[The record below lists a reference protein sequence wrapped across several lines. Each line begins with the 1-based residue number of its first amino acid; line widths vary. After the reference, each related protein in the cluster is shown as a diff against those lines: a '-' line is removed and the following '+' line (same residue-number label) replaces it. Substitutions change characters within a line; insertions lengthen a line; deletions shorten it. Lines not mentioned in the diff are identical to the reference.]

1 MYVYVCIIII
11 IFIFLSSANPSQGP
25 ALVSPAIQAQADY
38 SSSSLQSN
46 VTADLHHNVQ
56 TAGRMVFNPNSMPKV
71 QAEEIRGELF
81 FNL

>member
-1 MYVYVCIIII
+1 MYYYYY
-11 IFIFLSSANPSQGP
+11 FFLGSANPSQGP